1 MFASRAPPRSGR
13 RGAARRDGSP
23 AYSPKPAASA
33 RAVVH
38 HTCLAR
44 RVCSSGLRT
53 RRHRTATQ
61 RRQPLPKRL
70 RLLLLP
76 RPLRRSNRAAEA
88 VEARGADR
96 RDSSYCASAA
106 SACPD
111 SASRSASCSR
121 AGRIDRTSPDACPS
135 SPPAPPPTASG
146 PALPHPSSPPRPP
159 RRRGAPLD
167 LHLRRP
173 VKSLLSLEP
182 GLDRAQRRQLRARR
196 LEFARASAPHRPRVM
211 NDHLRVRILRPC
223 AAEL

>member
-1 MFASRAPPRSGR
+1 
-13 RGAARRDGSP
+13 
-23 AYSPKPAASA
+23 
-33 RAVVH
+33 
-38 HTCLAR
+38 
-44 RVCSSGLRT
+44 
-53 RRHRTATQ
+53 
-61 RRQPLPKRL
+61 RQPLTERL

-76 RPLRRSNRAAEA
+76 RPLRRSNRAAELLKRA
-88 VEARGADR
+88 GADR

-182 GLDRAQRRQLRARR
+182 GLDRAQRRQLRAPPRV
-196 LEFARASAPHRPRVM
+196 RPRERSPPTAR
-211 NDHLRVRILRPC
+211 NERSPPRTDTSSLRGGVVGCSRRALPG
-223 AAEL
+223 